1 MKLCQSLD
9 TWPLASVKMMARS
22 STCCGAVT
30 VHPLCRARGRDREDE
45 ILAARSRTR
54 LALGARP
61 PQPPPT
67 TEVRGEP
74 VKVQFM
80 FDFGSPNAYLAEQ
93 VIKASYR
100 IWRPA
105 RRDLKLVNFCR
116 SFTAGPQ
123 ASRWQGRGGEFDTRA
138 GGQLGA
144 LWHYGQRACALVFPI
159 EDDERCNCCRGRRK
173 IGRRCIVASY
183 WRRRGFEGRGG
194 IRASPAQMRA
204 RERPLRC
211 SVEGEQQ
218 GTLTFTQR
226 ISLIAVYESSGRDD
240 QPADHRIC
248 IRRAPG
254 SRARAA
260 CPICRRR
267 NAARMLGSNPLRLND
282 FTMGQQRSNT
292 RVGSRPSVAS
302 CSSET

>member
-1 MKLCQSLD
+1 
-9 TWPLASVKMMARS
+9 V
-22 STCCGAVT
+22 
-30 VHPLCRARGRDREDE
+30 
-45 ILAARSRTR
+45 
-54 LALGARP
+54 
-61 PQPPPT
+61 
-67 TEVRGEP
+67 EP

-93 VIKASYR
+93 VIKASSR

-105 RRDLKLVNFCR
+105 RRALKLVNFCR

-123 ASRWQGRGGEFDTRA
+123 ASRWQGRGREFDTRA

-144 LWHYGQRACALVFPI
+144 LWHYGQRACALVFP
-159 EDDERCNCCRGRRK
+159 ERCDCCRGRRK
-173 IGRRCIVASY
+173 IGRRCIAASY
-183 WRRRGFEGRGG
+183 WRRRKLKGAAEF
-194 IRASPAQMRA
+194 ASPAQMRA

-211 SVEGEQQ
+211 SVKGEQR

-226 ISLIAVYESSGRDD
+226 TSLIAVYESSGRDN

-260 CPICRRR
+260 CPISRRR
-267 NAARMLGSNPLRLND
+267 NAPRMLGRIL
-282 FTMGQQRSNT
+282 
-292 RVGSRPSVAS
+292 
-302 CSSET
+302 

>member
-1 MKLCQSLD
+1 MTKGVI
-9 TWPLASVKMMARS
+9 A
-22 STCCGAVT
+22 AVG
-30 VHPLCRARGRDREDE
+30 VA
-45 ILAARSRTR
+45 
-54 LALGARP
+54 
-61 PQPPPT
+61 
-67 TEVRGEP
+67 
-74 VKVQFM
+74 K
-80 FDFGSPNAYLAEQ
+80 LAEG
-93 VIKASYR
+93 ASLRR
-100 IWRPA
+100 IGDGE
-105 RRDLKLVNFCR
+105 DLKG
-116 SFTAGPQ
+116 A
-123 ASRWQGRGGEFDTRA
+123 AEF
-138 GGQLGA
+138 
-144 LWHYGQRACALVFPI
+144 
-159 EDDERCNCCRGRRK
+159 
-173 IGRRCIVASY
+173 
-183 WRRRGFEGRGG
+183 
-194 IRASPAQMRA
+194 ASPAQMRA